1 MHATAQH
8 KRVLTAA
15 VGLPILAGAVGLGGW
30 PLLVLVAAA
39 SVAGMRE
46 FFTMAGRP
54 GPIVEGTGLLLGALA
69 VASAG
74 YGGWPLFFGTLAAG
88 FWLEQFDFLR
98 RFAWKG
104 ETEPPRGLVVAALV
118 YVPATLRFF
127 CLFSPLE
134 TAFVLA
140 VVMATDTGAYYG
152 GNRIGGPKIWPA
164 VSPGKTWSGSL
175 CGLASGALVAAVFG
189 FFTAPGAAIAAGLGF
204 AMAIISQLGDFYESA
219 LKRAVGAKDSGNLL
233 PGHGGMLDRIDGLLP
248 AILAYAAC
256 RSLLGLG

>member
-1 MHATAQH
+1 MQAASQY

-15 VGLPILAGAVGLGGW
+15 VGLPILAGAVALGGW
-30 PLLVLVAAA
+30 PLIVLVAAA

-46 FFTMAGRP
+46 FFAMAGRP
-54 GPIVEGTGLLLGALA
+54 GLVVESVGLLLGAVA
-69 VASAG
+69 VLSAG
-74 YGGWPLFFGTLAAG
+74 FGGWPLFVGVLAAG

-98 RFAWKG
+98 RFARQG
-104 ETEPPRGLVVAALV
+104 EKNPPRGLVVAAIL
-118 YVPATLRFF
+118 YVPAALRFF

-140 VVMATDTGAYYG
+140 VVMAADTGAFYG
-152 GNRIGGPKIWPA
+152 GNRIGGPKIWPV
-164 VSPGKTWSGSL
+164 VSPGKTWSGSV

-189 FFTAPGAAIAAGLGF
+189 CFTAPGPAVAAGLGG
-204 AMAIISQLGDFYESA
+204 AMALISQLGDFYESA
-219 LKRAVGAKDSGNLL
+219 LKRAVGVKDSGSLL

-256 RSLLGLG
+256 RSLWGLG